1 MALFPYPWLQGTGPL
16 LYTKDEFDS
25 PLVKQYELPS
35 FPRTI
40 SPDIAGAVSVFLC
53 MLCASLDIL

>member
-1 MALFPYPWLQGTGPL
+1 MALFPHPWLQGTGPL
-16 LYTKDEFDS
+16 LYTEDKFDS

-40 SPDIAGAVSVFLC
+40 SPDIAGAVCVPVYTVC
-53 MLCASLDIL
+53 I